1 MKCKNYLK
9 FILSFIIYFLCIS
22 PIFCQTKDSILTQL
36 NNTEIIRICVYCAI
50 IVFIFLIVV
59 FIITKLL
66 SLLFRNVDSIKF
78 GKFDLKLRKLK
89 KDNLQSQHKEID
101 FSQVLKIF
109 ELITRMELKYIVS
122 ETVSATNDIHNIE
135 TEYDKSV
142 KTVFEKN
149 FSILERDLHDKFV
162 QLACEVTKFDLI
174 NIKNTR
180 EYFFILDLLSEY
192 QNVWMSNAK
201 DITRRNGFVDFLN
214 DKSKAETYINE
225 LIESINQCIDMG
237 KLESTVL
244 PKSRIDE
251 IIKESYK
258 KYYMSLEK
266 MFLNLASMKEKM
278 LQKRKDKFEYIDNS
292 VVSISEKII
301 HEIRENVL
309 KSVTDEESE
318 NEESNSNEEEK

>member
-50 IVFIFLIVV
+50 IVSIFLIVV

-89 KDNLQSQHKEID
+89 KDNSQSQPKEID
-101 FSQVLKIF
+101 FSQLLKIF

-162 QLACEVTKFDLI
+162 QLACEETKFDLI

-309 KSVTDEESE
+309 KSVTDKESE

>member
-1 MKCKNYLK
+1 MKRKNYLK
-9 FILSFIIYFLCIS
+9 FILSFIIYFLCVSSIS
-22 PIFCQTKDSILTQL
+22 CQTQNSILTQL
-36 NNTEIIRICVYCAI
+36 NNTDIMRICVYCTI
-50 IVFIFLIVV
+50 IILIFLIIVS
-59 FIITKLL
+59 IITKLL
-66 SLLFRNVDSIKF
+66 SLLFRNIDSIKF

-89 KDNLQSQHKEID
+89 KDNSQTKEID
-101 FSQVLKIF
+101 FSQLLKNF
-109 ELITRMELKYIVS
+109 ELITRMELKYVVS
-122 ETVSATNDIHNIE
+122 EIISATNDIHIIE

-162 QLACEVTKFDLI
+162 QLACEETKFDLI

-192 QNVWMSNAK
+192 QIIWMSNAK

-266 MFLNLASMKEKM
+266 MFLSLASMKEKM

-292 VVSISEKII
+292 VISISEKII
-301 HEIRENVL
+301 HEVKENVL
-309 KSVTDEESE
+309 KTFTDEETK
-318 NEESNSNEEEK
+318 NEESNSKEEEK

>member
-1 MKCKNYLK
+1 MKRKNYLK
-9 FILSFIIYFLCIS
+9 FILSFIIYFLCVPS
-22 PIFCQTKDSILTQL
+22 IFCQTQNSILTQL
-36 NNTEIIRICVYCAI
+36 NNTDIMRICVYCTI
-50 IVFIFLIVV
+50 IILTFLI
-59 FIITKLL
+59 IISIIIKLL

-89 KDNLQSQHKEID
+89 KDSPQPKEID
-101 FSQVLKIF
+101 FSQLLKNF
-109 ELITRMELKYIVS
+109 ELITRMELKYVVS
-122 ETVSATNDIHNIE
+122 EIISATNDIHIIE

-192 QNVWMSNAK
+192 QIIWMNNAK

-266 MFLNLASMKEKM
+266 MFLSLASMKEKM

-301 HEIRENVL
+301 HEIKENVL
-309 KSVTDEESE
+309 KTVTDEESE
-318 NEESNSNEEEK
+318 NEKSNSNEEEK

>member
-1 MKCKNYLK
+1 MKRKNYLK
-9 FILSFIIYFLCIS
+9 FILSFIIYFLCIPS
-22 PIFCQTKDSILTQL
+22 IFCQTQNSILTQL
-36 NNTEIIRICVYCAI
+36 NNTDIMRICVYCTI
-50 IVFIFLIVV
+50 IILIFLIIVS
-59 FIITKLL
+59 IITKLL
-66 SLLFRNVDSIKF
+66 SLLFRNIDSIKF
-78 GKFDLKLRKLK
+78 GKFDLKLRKFK
-89 KDNLQSQHKEID
+89 KDNSQSKEID
-101 FSQVLKIF
+101 FSQLLKNF
-109 ELITRMELKYIVS
+109 ELITKMELKYVVNEII
-122 ETVSATNDIHNIE
+122 SATNDIHIIE

-142 KTVFEKN
+142 KAVFEKN

-162 QLACEVTKFDLI
+162 QLACEETKFDLI

-192 QNVWMSNAK
+192 QIIWMSNAK

-266 MFLNLASMKEKM
+266 MFLSLASMKEKM

-292 VVSISEKII
+292 VISISEKII
-301 HEIRENVL
+301 HEIKENVL
-309 KSVTDEESE
+309 KTFTDEETK
-318 NEESNSNEEEK
+318 NEESNSKEEEK

>member
-1 MKCKNYLK
+1 MKRKNYLK
-9 FILSFIIYFLCIS
+9 FILSFIIYFLCVPS
-22 PIFCQTKDSILTQL
+22 IFCQTQNSILTQL
-36 NNTEIIRICVYCAI
+36 NNTDIMRICVYCTI
-50 IVFIFLIVV
+50 IILTFLI
-59 FIITKLL
+59 IISIIIKLL

-78 GKFDLKLRKLK
+78 GKFDLKLRKSK
-89 KDNLQSQHKEID
+89 KDNSQPKEID
-101 FSQVLKIF
+101 FSQLLKNF
-109 ELITRMELKYIVS
+109 ELITRMELKYVVS
-122 ETVSATNDIHNIE
+122 EIISATNDIHIIE

-192 QNVWMSNAK
+192 QIIWMNNAK

-266 MFLNLASMKEKM
+266 MFLSLASMKEKM

-301 HEIRENVL
+301 HEIKENVL
-309 KSVTDEESE
+309 KTVTDEESE